1 MRSSVYK
8 TWAMRWGNN
17 VFNPTPSRADSVNN
31 ETSENRKET
40 ARLEAFSDGI
50 FAVAITLLVLDL
62 RAPDPAS
69 LPPGG
74 LSVAL
79 LNQWPA
85 YVAYVISFVTILI
98 MWVNHHS
105 LFKRIV
111 LCDHWLLLLNGL
123 LLMSITFVAFPTS
136 LVSHFIQEPDGKV
149 AAAVYSFTFVVNAV
163 MWNAVWRYASYNN
176 RLLDKNTPP
185 GVVKAVN
192 RSTLVGSPFYLI
204 AFVMAFVNVYAS
216 VGICALLA
224 AFYAISPLASG
235 AVPE

>member
-1 MRSSVYK
+1 M
-8 TWAMRWGNN
+8 N
-17 VFNPTPSRADSVNN
+17 D

-40 ARLEAFSDGI
+40 TRLEAFSDGI

-62 RAPDPAS
+62 RAPDPAT

-74 LSVAL
+74 LLVAL
-79 LNQWPA
+79 LNLWPA
-85 YVAYVISFVTILI
+85 YAAYIISFVTILI

-111 LCDHWLLLLNGL
+111 RCDHWLLLLNGL
-123 LLMSITFVAFPTS
+123 LLMSITVVAFPTS
-136 LVSHFIQEPDGKV
+136 LVSHFLQEPDGKV
-149 AAAVYSFTFVVNAV
+149 AAAVYAFTLVVNAV

-176 RLLDKNTPP
+176 RLLDKNASPDII
-185 GVVKAVN
+185 KAVN
-192 RSTLVGSPFYLI
+192 RSTLIGSPFYLI

-224 AFYAISPLASG
+224 AFYAISPLATG
-235 AVPE
+235 PARE